1 MTIDKQIEREARA
14 IEYKQ
19 EVDLYSDLYEGLVGY
34 EYAYD
39 LMVSL
44 KIEAYKNGY
53 NKALHSSRWRKVSEE
68 LPPEGEEVLFFHE
81 DWIDEDFNPKGIR
94 IGFYESDDYTTAKW
108 WSIQDCYMTI
118 SHSECDDNPSFS
130 DKTRNSIEPQRW
142 KPID

>member
-19 EVDLYSDLYEGLVGY
+19 EVDLYSDTYEGLVGY

-53 NKALHSSRWRKVSEE
+53 NKAKEEFEHSSRWRKVSEG
-68 LPPEGEEVLFFHE
+68 LPEYGSIIVAKGDTSDFQDMYLIEIDSDYSMSVLTSYYKE
-81 DWIDEDFNPKGIR
+81 
-94 IGFYESDDYTTAKW
+94 
-108 WSIQDCYMTI
+108 
-118 SHSECDDNPSFS
+118 
-130 DKTRNSIEPQRW
+130 W

>member
-1 MTIDKQIEREARA
+1 MTDINKQIEEALKVKVKNCNNSTTIFDTRDYVLLEDA
-14 IEYKQ
+14 INI
-19 EVDLYSDLYEGLVGY
+19 V
-34 EYAYD
+34 
-39 LMVSL
+39 
-44 KIEAYKNGY
+44 KN
-53 NKALHSSRWRKVSEE
+53 SSRWRKVSEE

>member
-1 MTIDKQIEREARA
+1 MTDINKQIEEDARE
-14 IEYKQ
+14 YDWQQ
-19 EVDLYSDLYEGLVGY
+19 ELFNYMSNEHDILLLNSDMHEVYMICQKEFT
-34 EYAYD
+34 
-39 LMVSL
+39 
-44 KIEAYKNGY
+44 
-53 NKALHSSRWRKVSEE
+53 HSSRWRKVSEE

-130 DKTRNSIEPQRW
+130 DKTRNSIEPQSW

>member
-1 MTIDKQIEREARA
+1 MTDINKQIEEEARA

-19 EVDLYSDLYEGLVGY
+19 EVDLYSDIYEGLVGY

-68 LPPEGEEVLFFHE
+68 LPEYGSIIVAKGDTFDFQDMYLIEIDSDFSMSVLTSYYKE
-81 DWIDEDFNPKGIR
+81 
-94 IGFYESDDYTTAKW
+94 
-108 WSIQDCYMTI
+108 
-118 SHSECDDNPSFS
+118 
-130 DKTRNSIEPQRW
+130 W

>member
-1 MTIDKQIEREARA
+1 MNELNKQIEEEANLYA
-14 IEYKQ
+14 SVASNVSDYNTLFHSFKKGYK
-19 EVDLYSDLYEGLVGY
+19 SC
-34 EYAYD
+34 
-39 LMVSL
+39 
-44 KIEAYKNGY
+44 
-53 NKALHSSRWRKVSEE
+53 LHSSRWRKVSEE

-118 SHSECDDNPSFS
+118 LHSECDDNPSFS

>member
-1 MTIDKQIEREARA
+1 MTDINKQIEGALKVKVKNCNNSTTIFDTRDYVLLEDA
-14 IEYKQ
+14 INI
-19 EVDLYSDLYEGLVGY
+19 V
-34 EYAYD
+34 
-39 LMVSL
+39 
-44 KIEAYKNGY
+44 KN
-53 NKALHSSRWRKVSEE
+53 SSRWRKVSEE

-130 DKTRNSIEPQRW
+130 DKTRNSIEPQSW